1 MLRSYIP
8 DICASDVQYVYY
20 ILHIIICKPIYFC
33 FVSRA
38 RLMQHTCIC
47 RRNFGCWGWSMEN
60 LRGGVSVECLLVGAI
75 MLSLPEDA
83 SVVL

>member
-1 MLRSYIP
+1 
-8 DICASDVQYVYY
+8 
-20 ILHIIICKPIYFC
+20 
-33 FVSRA
+33 
-38 RLMQHTCIC
+38 
-47 RRNFGCWGWSMEN
+47 MEN